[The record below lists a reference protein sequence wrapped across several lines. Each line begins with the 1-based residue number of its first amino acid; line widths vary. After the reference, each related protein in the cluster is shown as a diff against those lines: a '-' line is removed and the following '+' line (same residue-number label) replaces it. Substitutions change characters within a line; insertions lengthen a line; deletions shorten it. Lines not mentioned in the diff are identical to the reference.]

1 MDSGVPQA
9 ASCTSRP
16 QSRVCGGKRV
26 VTLKKILEDLEL
38 PAGNGGL
45 HLWLPPSALPPSHPG
60 SPTLL
65 SFDEGSI
72 MKGSTFM
79 AVLSSWVER
88 SRKREAHRI
97 CRRAHPPCTTKPPF
111 IFSSITLYPLHC
123 VCASECSP
131 SRRPVRAAK

>member
-1 MDSGVPQA
+1 MDGGVAQA
-9 ASCTSRP
+9 VSCTSRP

-45 HLWLPPSALPPSHPG
+45 HLRLPPSALPHSHPG
-60 SPTLL
+60 L
-65 SFDEGSI
+65 SFEEGSI
-72 MKGSTFM
+72 MKGITFM
-79 AVLSSWVER
+79 AVLGSWVER
-88 SRKREAHRI
+88 SRKRGAHRI
-97 CRRAHPPCTTKPPF
+97 CRRAHPPRTTKHPF

-123 VCASECSP
+123 ASASEHSP